1 MDFGRYPARL
11 QFGSVALKRPG
22 KGTPSRPIM
31 QAHGIMMLQ
40 KRLVHPPRCAT
51 KLPANKKSKIQPRNP
66 HAPVESAPLIP
77 EKNR

>member
-40 KRLVHPPRCAT
+40 KRLVHPRAALRNYRPTRKARFSLETPTRRSSPR
-51 KLPANKKSKIQPRNP
+51 
-66 HAPVESAPLIP
+66 H
-77 EKNR
+77 